1 MKTSDNLKRKKK
13 RNKLLKLHDE
23 TLQWLNELQ
32 FMQDEQTFLE
42 HLLSS
47 HFLDLSTEELYD
59 PTRKLIK
66 KLKDV
71 EKNTDKLI
79 DIVHVHNK
87 HMATYMESIQSN
99 SKNDLIDEHNQINI
113 DFETFTRDFKYVKKK
128 IFNMIKDIM
137 KDHKQKLLLNKL

>member
-1 MKTSDNLKRKKK
+1 MKTSDNLKKGKKK
-13 RNKLLKLHDE
+13 NKLLKLHDE
-23 TLQWLNELQ
+23 TLHWLNELQ

-47 HFLDLSTEELYD
+47 HFLDLSTEKLYD

-71 EKNTDKLI
+71 EKTSDKLF
-79 DIVHVHNK
+79 DTVHVHNK
-87 HMATYMESIQSN
+87 HMATYMESLRSN
-99 SKNDLIDEHNQINI
+99 GKNDLIHEHNQIKI

-128 IFNMIKDIM
+128 TFSMIKEIM